1 MMGGIENPP
10 LGTAAQVDL
19 IKALYASFNSAD
31 RDRIHQHY
39 HPEVEY
45 VNAPKGIHLRSLE
58 ELQAQWRDHAGK
70 VGIKL
75 TPLQVFPI
83 PGGVFSRVREV
94 LTTPDGDVFFDG
106 LVGHAYQ
113 IEGDQIRRCDILEPD
128 AHITSDA
135 GVELSHERG
144 RGN

>member
-1 MMGGIENPP
+1 MTGRETKPP
-10 LGTAAQVDL
+10 LGTTAQVGL
-19 IKALYASFNSAD
+19 IKELYASFNSSD

-39 HPEVEY
+39 HPDVEY

-94 LTTPDGDVFFDG
+94 LTTPNGEVFFDG

-113 IEGDQIRRCDILEPD
+113 LEGEQIRRCDILEPD
-128 AHITSDA
+128 AYVA
-135 GVELSHERG
+135 GDVGEKSIAE
-144 RGN
+144 